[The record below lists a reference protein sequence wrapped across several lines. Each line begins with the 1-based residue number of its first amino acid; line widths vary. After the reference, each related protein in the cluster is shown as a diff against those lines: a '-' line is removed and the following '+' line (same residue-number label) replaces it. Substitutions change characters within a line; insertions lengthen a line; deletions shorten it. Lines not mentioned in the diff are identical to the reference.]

1 MCTNASR
8 NIQQQRTLLVK
19 NQVYIAKEY
28 PRKEGRC
35 SNSPGMFIV
44 WNQSE
49 VEVEVGK

>member
-8 NIQQQRTLLVK
+8 NIQLQRTLLVE

-28 PRKEGRC
+28 PRKEDRC
-35 SNSPGMFIV
+35 SNSPGMVKV

-49 VEVEVGK
+49 VEIEVGK